1 MFNRKFSSN
10 IRRRKR
16 MVISSL
22 ILLVVFLTIGY
33 SVFTTNLGINGTLN
47 ISKYDRTL
55 YGVLKKAAKVG
66 TYAKEYTN
74 NHQDS
79 MAEVGNEKIYY
90 WWANNDTNGTT
101 ITNMNNVIFANH
113 CWQMIRTTDTGG
125 VKMIY
130 NGEAV
135 GGKCLNTRG
144 KHVGYD
150 SASTIYLSSTY
161 AYGNDYT
168 YDAENNL
175 FTLSG
180 ETESGTIGQ
189 GKYTCRSTSLTCNT
203 LYLVDKLV
211 SGSTYSAIKITG
223 DSNYSQLGNLQFNQN
238 YNSLA
243 YVGYM
248 YNSENPIEIKSQIY
262 YINDSNIELN
272 TSYYYS
278 DSIDYGNMVTNQY
291 TLNNPQLISSL
302 SDYNNLVNKYIM
314 ASGTSTN
321 AWYILGVNGTNLYAK
336 RLVGGDLNVSM
347 VIGNSYTNNGD
358 NTYTIN
364 SPTQVS
370 YTDWYNGSYENY
382 KNKYVC
388 DGTSITCSN
397 IKHITESTSNAGY
410 YYWGIEHNYKYGEKI
425 TYNNGTYTLTGD
437 IKNIWDLPNASNQTV
452 LSTHHYT
459 CLDGNISCSA
469 VKYISYYYNPN
480 IYYYQLNG
488 DNDISNAIN
497 NILSADNVNSKNST
511 IKTGIDA
518 WYKKYMTNYTS
529 NLEDIIFCNNRN
541 INNLGSWDPNG
552 GSVSSELLFNN
563 NDTNLNCTN
572 ITDKFAIAN
581 EKANLSFPVGLI
593 SIQEGRLLTNTN
605 ILKSSGSY
613 WTLSPSYI
621 FIDRSYNSIINDN
634 NSSSRV
640 SYSLGVRPVISL
652 KPGTE
657 YTSGSGSMSDPYI
670 VEVPMG
676 TLTIRYIDENGA
688 EIHEPFEVQLPKGSS
703 FNYVNPTIS
712 GYEPDTPNATGTI
725 NGSYQTKVVV
735 YHDTSTPII
744 D

>member
-33 SVFTTNLGINGTLN
+33 SVFTTNLGINGTLK

-66 TYAKEYTN
+66 TYAKEYTG

-79 MAEVGNEKIYY
+79 MTEVGNEKIYY

-101 ITNMNNVIFANH
+101 ITNMNNVIFANL

-180 ETESGTIGQ
+180 ETESGTISQ

-223 DSNYSQLGNLQFNQN
+223 DSNYSQFGNLQFNQN

-248 YNSENPIEIKSQIY
+248 YNSENPIEIQSQIY
-262 YINDSNIELN
+262 YINDSNMELN

-278 DSIDYGNMVTNQY
+278 DSIDYGNIVTNQY

-347 VIGNSYTNNGD
+347 VLGNSYTNNGD

-397 IKHITESTSNAGY
+397 IKHITESTSNVGY

-593 SIQEGRLLTNTN
+593 SVQEGRLLTNTN
-605 ILKSSGSY
+605 ILKSSGNY

-640 SYSLGVRPVISL
+640 SYSLGVRPVICL

-657 YTSGSGSMSDPYI
+657 YSSGTGSMNNPYI
-670 VEVPMG
+670 VE
-676 TLTIRYIDENGA
+676 R
-688 EIHEPFEVQLPKGSS
+688 
-703 FNYVNPTIS
+703 
-712 GYEPDTPNATGTI
+712 
-725 NGSYQTKVVV
+725 
-735 YHDTSTPII
+735 
-744 D
+744 